1 MILWLSRFGILVDRF
16 AGRTGKLDGKRGYLM
31 MSNQK
36 LVFVHEEGF
45 IRKTYDLILDLPYA
59 KIGKISPQGKY
70 ELEITDIDSVKHSF
84 KTEEL
89 NISIVEN
96 GLDEIRSPSK

>member
-1 MILWLSRFGILVDRF
+1 MAEKVLENDDGIQKSYPGTLN
-16 AGRTGKLDGKRGYLM
+16 GKRGYLM

-45 IRKTYDLILDLPYA
+45 IRKTYDLTLDLPYG

-70 ELEITDIDSVKHSF
+70 ELEITDINGVKHIF

-89 NISIVEN
+89 NVSIVEN
-96 GLDEIRSPSK
+96 GLEELRSPTK